1 MTLKLVCYAAEI
13 DTKKIL
19 ALQKVECDR
28 GRGGVTSRSSGMEPG
43 AYHDTLV
50 QISCQLI
57 LHFIL
62 CSRLFTVHSLW
73 GRVGR
78 RTV

>member
-1 MTLKLVCYAAEI
+1 MKHIFYAAEI

-28 GRGGVTSRSSGMEPG
+28 GRGGVTSRSNMMEPG
-43 AYHDTLV
+43 AYQETSV

-57 LHFIL
+57 IHLY
-62 CSRLFTVHSLW
+62 
-73 GRVGR
+73 RVGWA
-78 RTV
+78 VEQSNSAHFSIL